1 MSRQPDPSPWPLA
14 DVVATLAEEFR
25 GINSTSTI
33 QRLVQECG
41 HQFANARVV
50 DFIPL
55 LVHRLARERL
65 HALTT
70 STDRPWRAPPTNRP
84 DQAWPGTN
92 SEMMAWP
99 T

>member
-25 GINSTSTI
+25 GIHSTSTI

-41 HQFANARVV
+41 HQFANTRVV

-70 STDRPWRAPPTNRP
+70 STDRP
-84 DQAWPGTN
+84 
-92 SEMMAWP
+92 
-99 T
+99 